1 MSSNGKKLVL
11 LVIFISY
18 VVVFDFGQ
26 NLILIL
32 KFFIRFK
39 AQSPPRWNFMINQSG
54 IQCNIFWEN
63 KSEDENSE
71 PKTLEKAEQWL
82 QEANETDP
90 DSINPEEMQKTIQSL
105 IEIIT
110 DNNIPKTDQPTSPV
124 SDIKIEKNYHFKF

>member
-1 MSSNGKKLVL
+1 MSSNGKKLGL
-11 LVIFISY
+11 LVIFISS

-124 SDIKIEKNYHFKF
+124 SDIKIEKKLSF

>member
-1 MSSNGKKLVL
+1 MSSNGKKLGL
-11 LVIFISY
+11 LVIFISS

-124 SDIKIEKNYHFKF
+124 SDIKIEKKL

>member
-63 KSEDENSE
+63 KSEDENNE

-105 IEIIT
+105 I
-110 DNNIPKTDQPTSPV
+110 KLV
-124 SDIKIEKNYHFKF
+124 

>member
-124 SDIKIEKNYHFKF
+124 SDIKIEKKLSF

>member
-1 MSSNGKKLVL
+1 
-11 LVIFISY
+11 
-18 VVVFDFGQ
+18 
-26 NLILIL
+26 
-32 KFFIRFK
+32 
-39 AQSPPRWNFMINQSG
+39 MINQSG

-124 SDIKIEKNYHFKF
+124 SDIKIEKKLSF